1 MEQLKNQIMKGRN
14 IKEVT
19 WKQYKT
25 NFKQLNERLNKDNE
39 LPIGECLHGKLG
51 IEGITKYLE
60 ELKPAKQRMMIS
72 CILILLSP
80 DGKGKTE
87 YTKMHRYFTS
97 MLSDKM
103 TAYFA
108 QQKEQLA
115 NPKQMENWRS
125 WNDILKV
132 QRGYM
137 NTIRRCKYSKKDKL
151 TKKEF
156 HTLQKYLVSS
166 LYTFVPPRR
175 LDYANMKIVEYK
187 KYKTMTDEETKA
199 SNYLVIQS
207 RVKKYFSFGEYSQ
220 KTKQNFMMEVPSKLN
235 QVLNLFLKYHTNK
248 EYLLTNFRNGKL
260 SSDGLSKLIM
270 RIFGGDE
277 QKNVSVNMLRHIFLS
292 EKFKNAPSIK
302 EKELLAM
309 QMGHSSSIAEQ
320 VYTKK

>member
-19 WKQYKT
+19 WKQYAT
-25 NFKQLNERLNKDNE
+25 NIKQLNERLNKDNE
-39 LPIGECLHGKLG
+39 LPIGECIHGKLG
-51 IEGITKYLE
+51 MEGITKYLE

-87 YTKMHRYFTS
+87 YKKMHRYFTS

-137 NTIRRCKYSKKDKL
+137 NTMRRCQYSKKVKL
-151 TKKEF
+151 TKLEY
-156 HTLQKYLVSS
+156 HTVQKYLVSS
-166 LYTFVPPRR
+166 LYTLIPPRR
-175 LDYANMKIVEYK
+175 LDYANMKIVEHKEYK
-187 KYKTMTDEETKA
+187 KMTDEDIKKF
-199 SNYLVIQS
+199 NYLVVQS
-207 RVKKYFSFGEYSQ
+207 RVKKYFSFGENSQ
-220 KTKQNFMMEVPSKLN
+220 KTKQNFMMEIPPKLN
-235 QVLNLFLKYHTNK
+235 QVLNIFLKHHTTK

-292 EKFKNAPSIK
+292 NKFKNAPSIK
-302 EKELLAM
+302 QKELLAQ
-309 QMGHSSSIAEQ
+309 QMGHSTAIQEQ